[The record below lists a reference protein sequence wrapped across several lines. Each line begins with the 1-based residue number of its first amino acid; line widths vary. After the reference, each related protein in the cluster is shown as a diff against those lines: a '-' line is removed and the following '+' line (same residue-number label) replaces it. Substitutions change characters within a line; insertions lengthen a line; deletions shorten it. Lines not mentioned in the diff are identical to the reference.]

1 MSIARIVPNTSQI
14 YPCIQCG
21 AENSN
26 IVLENNDPAIKKL
39 KCNVCSMVFT
49 AADSITLQQKG
60 QIPDGPPMLDQHP
73 NEENLDKRAN
83 LTKRMGSD
91 EIRRELRALDPEPT
105 FNLPRTLKYLLVTK
119 DRKNHE
125 FSNEKAFNKTVMR
138 WEASGRGYE
147 VYQLTPK
154 KVEAKVV
161 IE

>member
-21 AENSN
+21 GENSN

-60 QIPDGPPMLDQHP
+60 QIPSGPPVLEQHP
-73 NEENLDKRAN
+73 NEEDLQKREN

-91 EIRRELRALDPEPT
+91 EIRRELRYEST
-105 FNLPRTLKYLLVTK
+105 VSIPRTLKYLLVS
-119 DRKNHE
+119 KNRSKHD
-125 FSNEKAFNKTVMR
+125 FCNQKNLNKTIMK
-138 WEASGRGYE
+138 WEAADTPYE
-147 VYQLTPK
+147 LYQLTPK
-154 KVEAKVV
+154 KVNAKVV